1 MCKVFVR
8 DASNKEVMVKE
19 LYEGDHFGE
28 IAIIYK
34 CRRTATVQSMNYNTF
49 AVMTPLAYRR
59 LIQDFP
65 EYEVCLKMYIMSQYN
80 DPRIKFVAEVIKR
93 IDYMNDVPSDIFFDL
108 CFSLEE
114 KFFEKGQVVL
124 E

>member
-1 MCKVFVR
+1 MKEGDELDSEEDEDDQKLFYVGKGMCKVFVR

-59 LIQDFP
+59 LI
-65 EYEVCLKMYIMSQYN
+65 
-80 DPRIKFVAEVIKR
+80 
-93 IDYMNDVPSDIFFDL
+93 
-108 CFSLEE
+108 
-114 KFFEKGQVVL
+114 
-124 E
+124 